1 MNTITEEM
9 FAMAHEKILEMGQ
22 ENEEWARNCDLLT
35 IREAVRG
42 MTSFTLQDVKQ
53 KTGIADKNIEVVL
66 DKMGEQG

>member
-42 MTSFTLQDVKQ
+42 MTSFNLQDVKQ